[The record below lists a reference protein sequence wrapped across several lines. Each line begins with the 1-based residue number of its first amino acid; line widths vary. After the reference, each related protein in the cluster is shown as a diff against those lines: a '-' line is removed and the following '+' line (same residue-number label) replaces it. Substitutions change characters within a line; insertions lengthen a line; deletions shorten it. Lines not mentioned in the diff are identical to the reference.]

1 MKLRSAGDPISG
13 SSGLSMPQRRAA
25 ADVRR
30 RAALALGS
38 ALSLTCLVTQAQTVS
53 LGGSLGD
60 RALLVIDGT
69 PSTVA
74 AGATVKGVKLI
85 SVDGSQAV
93 VEVSGK
99 RVTLPLGGAQVNL
112 GGADSGGAG
121 SRIVISAGS
130 GGHFFSPGAINGKA
144 VYFLVDTG
152 ATNVSMS
159 VAEAQRLGI
168 DYTKG
173 QRGMSSTANG
183 QIGIYRVSLSSVR
196 VGDVTIYNVDATVF
210 PAAMETILLGN
221 SFLSRFQMKREN
233 DVMVLDKRF

>member
-1 MKLRSAGDPISG
+1 
-13 SSGLSMPQRRAA
+13 
-25 ADVRR
+25 VRR
-30 RAALALGS
+30 RAALVLGA
-38 ALSLTCLVTQAQTVS
+38 ALSLACLAAQAQTVS

-74 AGATVKGVKLI
+74 TGATARGVKLI

-99 RVTLPLGGAQVNL
+99 RVTLPLGGAQVDL
-112 GGADSGGAG
+112 GAVGSGGAG

-130 GGHFFSPGAINGKA
+130 GGHFFSAGAINGKA

-159 VAEAQRLGI
+159 FAEAQRLGI

-173 QRGMSSTANG
+173 QRGMSNTANG

-196 VGDVTIYNVDATVF
+196 VGDVTIYNVDATVL